1 MEYVIYLVIGG
12 FLFYLILSHK
22 KGDKNIVSHWYYH
35 FEDLQTSSDELYK
48 SIEQHLGYLAM
59 PDIRITR
66 EWAFEAGIASS
77 KRQYLRI
84 YRGDNIFY
92 VCAAPDGKCF
102 FVSCWVKF
110 AQPWADFLEYIPFV
124 GASWAR
130 NARIRTMFQ
139 QDTQILFNETMKLAV
154 GKAVDHLAETKGVRI
169 FPIENRIYA

>member
-1 MEYVIYLVIGG
+1 MEYVLYLVIGA
-12 FLFYLILSHK
+12 LIFYFVFSHK

-35 FEDLQTSSDELYK
+35 FEELQTSSDEFYT
-48 SIEQHLGYLAM
+48 SIEQHLEYLAM

-66 EWAFEAGIASS
+66 EWAFEAGITSS

-110 AQPWADFLEYIPFV
+110 AQPWADFLDHIPFV
-124 GASWAR
+124 GTSWAR
-130 NARIRTMFQ
+130 NARTRTMFQ
-139 QDTQILFNETMKLAV
+139 QDTQILFNETIKLAV
-154 GKAVDHLAETKGVRI
+154 GKAVDTLAETKGLRAA
-169 FPIENRIYA
+169 PIQDKTYA